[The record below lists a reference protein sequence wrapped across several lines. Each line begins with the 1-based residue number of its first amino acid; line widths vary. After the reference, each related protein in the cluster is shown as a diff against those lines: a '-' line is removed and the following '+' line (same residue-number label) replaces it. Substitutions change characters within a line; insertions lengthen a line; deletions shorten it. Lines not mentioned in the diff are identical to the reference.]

1 MTPSA
6 HTEEGVGV
14 GEAQAAIEEWR
25 WREEVEY
32 EVRADG
38 DVNEE
43 SDMAVP
49 EIVVNSS
56 QEIPCVG
63 VNFTSTKVSQRVG
76 LMFPWMHDV
85 LCNATSWPVQ
95 KWTYGH

>member
-6 HTEEGVGV
+6 HTEEGDGV

-43 SDMAVP
+43 SDMAVQFEPRDSMRWRGFHIDKGEP
-49 EIVVNSS
+49 EG
-56 QEIPCVG
+56 G
-63 VNFTSTKVSQRVG
+63 VDVSLDARCA
-76 LMFPWMHDV
+76 M
-85 LCNATSWPVQ
+85 
-95 KWTYGH
+95 